1 MVFIAMSCRRAYH
14 LAIMSQRAD
23 HQILSPSSPVPRPGV
38 LDVPLYVPGKSKLTG
53 DGPVIKLSSNETP
66 LGPSP
71 HALAAYR
78 AAADNMERYPDGAAT
93 ALREA
98 IADHAGLDP
107 AHLVCGAGSDELFHL
122 LAQAYLGPGDEAIY
136 TAHGFLVY
144 RIVILAAG
152 ATPVI
157 APEPELRASADQII
171 AKLSPR
177 TRAVFIANPNNPTGT
192 YMPAD
197 ELARLR
203 AALPE
208 HVLLVLD
215 GAYAEYVGQDNFD
228 AGFGMVAQSR
238 NTVVTRTFSKIHGLA
253 AARVGWAFCPETIAQ
268 VLNRIRSPFNV
279 SGPGMAAAIEAIR
292 DTDHVARAVA
302 HNAQWRA
309 WLSAQLRDCG
319 IDVGVSHAHFVLAH
333 FSAQGEKTAAAAD
346 AWLQA
351 RRIIVR
357 RLEAYGLPHAL
368 RISVGLEPE
377 NRALASA
384 LADFMAS

>member
-1 MVFIAMSCRRAYH
+1 
-14 LAIMSQRAD
+14 MSQRAEP
-23 HQILSPSSPVPRPGV
+23 QIVPQTSPVPRPGV
-38 LDVPLYVPGKSKLTG
+38 LDVPPYVPGKSKLTG

-66 LGPSP
+66 LGASP
-71 HALAAYR
+71 RAIAAYR
-78 AAADNMERYPDGAAT
+78 EAAAHLDRYPDGAAT
-93 ALREA
+93 GLREA
-98 IADHAGLDP
+98 IAAQTGLDP

-157 APEPELRASADQII
+157 AREPDLRASAEQII
-171 AKLSPR
+171 AMLSPR

-197 ELARLR
+197 EVRHLR
-203 AALPE
+203 AALPD

-215 GAYAEYVGQDNFD
+215 GAYAEYVGQADFD
-228 AGFGMVAQSR
+228 AGFDLVAGTS
-238 NTVVTRTFSKIHGLA
+238 NTVMTRTFSKIHGLA
-253 AARVGWAFCPETIAQ
+253 AARVGWAYCPENIAQ
-268 VLNRIRSPFNV
+268 VINRIRSPFNV

-292 DTDHVARAVA
+292 DTEHVERAIA
-302 HNAQWRA
+302 HNAEWRA
-309 WLSAQLRDCG
+309 WLTAQLRGCG
-319 IDVGVSHAHFVLAH
+319 IDVGESHANFVLAH
-333 FSAQGEKTAAAAD
+333 FDADGARTSAAAD

-357 RLEAYGLPHAL
+357 RLDAYGLPDSL
-368 RISVGLEPE
+368 RISVGLAEE
-377 NRALASA
+377 NRAVASA
-384 LADFMAS
+384 LKDFMAS